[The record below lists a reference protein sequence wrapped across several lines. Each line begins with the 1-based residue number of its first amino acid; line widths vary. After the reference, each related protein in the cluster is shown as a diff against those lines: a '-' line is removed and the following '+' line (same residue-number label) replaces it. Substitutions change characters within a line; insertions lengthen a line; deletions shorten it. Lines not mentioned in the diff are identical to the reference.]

1 MFEKEKCKEENT
13 PSIFVALFSFC
24 PDVDINWRLTKR
36 QVPQESLTLEARLK
50 DMGRAH
56 VICRLSSKLKDMGR
70 AHIFFCFIWKICSR
84 NISQIE
90 IYLLSSLYDWW

>member
-1 MFEKEKCKEENT
+1 MFEKEKFKEENT
-13 PSIFVALFSFC
+13 PSIFVALFSFY

-56 VICRLSSKLKDMGR
+56 I
-70 AHIFFCFIWKICSR
+70 IFCFIWTICSR

-90 IYLLSSLYDWW
+90 IYLLSSLHDWW